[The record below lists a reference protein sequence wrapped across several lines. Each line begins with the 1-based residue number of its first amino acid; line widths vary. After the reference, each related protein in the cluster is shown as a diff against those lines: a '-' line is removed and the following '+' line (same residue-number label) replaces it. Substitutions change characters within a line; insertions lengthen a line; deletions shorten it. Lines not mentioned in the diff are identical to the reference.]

1 MQKDLNTLNFLY
13 ASLKEAQD
21 NIRTYDTKA
30 QIVGIGF
37 IFTIGT
43 ITKLTHLELLEN
55 QSGVLILVLSWAL
68 IMVPLITFVSV
79 LYPTRKMAPS
89 ILRGRREVQAL
100 FYLHPN
106 EVKSLN
112 EYVSQ
117 LEKIDIMRELTYELM
132 KVSILRELKRK
143 RFLRAIFVSSL
154 SLLFLLF
161 FQVYPLLSL
170 F

>member
-1 MQKDLNTLNFLY
+1 MQKDLNTLSFLY

-55 QSGVLILVLSWAL
+55 QSSVLILVLSWAL
-68 IMVPLITFVSV
+68 IMIPLITFVSV
-79 LYPTRKMAPS
+79 LYPTRKIAPS
-89 ILRGRREVQAL
+89 ILRGRKEVQAL

-112 EYVSQ
+112 EYVNQ
-117 LEKIDIMRELTYELM
+117 LDQIDIKRELTYELM
-132 KVSILRELKRK
+132 KVSVLRELKRK

-154 SLLFLLF
+154 SLISLLF
-161 FQVYPLLSL
+161 FQIYPLVSL
-170 F
+170 

>member
-68 IMVPLITFVSV
+68 IMIPLITFVSV
-79 LYPTRKMAPS
+79 LYPTRKIAPS
-89 ILRGRREVQAL
+89 ILHGRKEVQAL

-112 EYVSQ
+112 EYVNQ
-117 LEKIDIMRELTYELM
+117 LGEIDIKRELSYELM
-132 KVSILRELKRK
+132 KVSVLRELKRK
-143 RFLRAIFVSSL
+143 RFLRAIFISSL
-154 SLLFLLF
+154 SLLSLLF
-161 FQVYPLLSL
+161 FQIYPFLAL
-170 F
+170 

>member
-43 ITKLTHLELLEN
+43 ITKLTHLELLES
-55 QSGVLILVLSWAL
+55 QSGELLLVLSWAL
-68 IMVPLITFVSV
+68 IMIPLISFVSV
-79 LYPTRKMAPS
+79 LYPTRKIAPS
-89 ILRGRREVQAL
+89 ILRGRKEVQAL

-112 EYVSQ
+112 EYVKQ
-117 LEKIDIMRELTYELM
+117 LDEINVKRELAYELM
-132 KVSILRELKRK
+132 KVSVLRELKRK

-154 SLLFLLF
+154 SLLSLLC
-161 FQVYPLLSL
+161 FQIYPLET
-170 F
+170 FA

>member
-43 ITKLTHLELLEN
+43 ITKLTHLELLES
-55 QSGVLILVLSWAL
+55 QSGVLLLVLSWAL
-68 IMVPLITFVSV
+68 IMIPLISFVSV
-79 LYPTRKMAPS
+79 LYPTRKIAPS
-89 ILRGRREVQAL
+89 ILRGRKEVQAL

-112 EYVSQ
+112 EYVKQ
-117 LEKIDIMRELTYELM
+117 LDEINVKRELAYELM
-132 KVSILRELKRK
+132 KVSVLRELKRK

-154 SLLFLLF
+154 SLLSLLC
-161 FQVYPLLSL
+161 FQIDPLET
-170 F
+170 FA